1 MKTNPYSIRLT
12 KYELKA
18 IDARAKE
25 WGMTRVGVIKLGI
38 KIVLENNV
46 VNTRIAEEVR
56 KK

>member
-12 KYELKA
+12 RSELKA
-18 IDARAKE
+18 IDARAEE

-46 VNTRIAEEVR
+46 VNTRLAEEVR